1 MQGSC
6 PQDFAWAAQPT
17 PKGGQPLRQAAMPSR
32 EIPSVAQPVG
42 WPFLPGC
49 RALGLVLALD
59 LLDEDIRYQFLALM
73 LKARGRC

>member
-17 PKGGQPLRQAAMPSR
+17 SKGEQPSRQAATPSR
-32 EIPSVAQPVG
+32 VIPSVAQPVG
-42 WPFLPGC
+42 WPFLLGC

-59 LLDEDIRYQFLALM
+59 LLDEDIRYQFLALT